1 MMRAKKL
8 LILGTA
14 ALLSPLIWALLQ
26 VLILEPLGVLDI
38 HVSRVPEGPNN
49 CVKITEEWY
58 RYCWD
63 QRDPL

>member
-14 ALLSPLIWALLQ
+14 VLLSPLIWVFLQ
-26 VLILEPLGVLDI
+26 VLVLEPLGVLDI
-38 HVSRVPEGPNN
+38 HVSRVPEGPHG
-49 CVKITEEWY
+49 CVKISEEWY
-58 RYCWD
+58 SYCWD

>member
-8 LILGTA
+8 IILGIA
-14 ALLSPLIWALLQ
+14 VLLSPLIWAFSQ

-49 CVKITEEWY
+49 CVKITEERY
-58 RYCWD
+58 RFCWD

>member
-1 MMRAKKL
+1 MRVKKL

-14 ALLSPLIWALLQ
+14 VLLSPLIWVFLQ
-26 VLILEPLGVLDI
+26 VLVLEPLGVLDI
-38 HVSRVPEGPNN
+38 HVSRVPGGPHG
-49 CVKITEEWY
+49 CVKISEEWY